1 MIPKKYL
8 KNQSLGFPVDAS
20 QPSREIRP
28 KNRIH
33 EIMEKARPG
42 DRPSRVFDI
51 FMILLVTANIAAV
64 ILETVE
70 SLYKAYAPY
79 FIAFEGVSIAVFTIE
94 YLLRVWVCTCDKR
107 YAHPFYGRLAYAR
120 SPLALIDL
128 LAIAP
133 FYLSGFFLAD
143 TRIVRVL
150 RLIRLLRI
158 LKVVRYSYALQKIIV
173 IIARKKEE
181 LILSIGLIV
190 IALVMVS
197 SLMYFAENGAQPDKF
212 SSIPASMWWGVAT
225 MTTVGYGDIYPV
237 TSAGKI
243 LAGMVALL
251 GIGLVALPGAII
263 VAGYFDWRNGK
274 KRILCPHCKKKF
286 GVEQG

>member
-1 MIPKKYL
+1 
-8 KNQSLGFPVDAS
+8 
-20 QPSREIRP
+20 
-28 KNRIH
+28 
-33 EIMEKARPG
+33 MEKARPG